1 MSFVD
6 SWKDPRNRST
16 VIAVAAA
23 VGIGIFAASYF
34 YSKTHHH
41 GQTKG
46 GSCPFTGAKGQKKT
60 KTGRVLAHPDGGKR
74 LVASPRNRGRD
85 QGATGFAGVS
95 SGVSQPQQAAKSV
108 ALPQATARILQFK
121 ERNLVRYFN
130 VKKRAIHDDRHQ
142 VFEYETLVQIQN
154 LVLELTCHDAAQI
167 VKVTR
172 ERRRLLFNKDRAEYA
187 RVTEEGIEEV
197 EDLFRENLD
206 EILREFGVSRDT
218 YEKSVQVHVQE
229 DPTVYLDGPDLY
241 EVIIGNLPAHNEPRE
256 NTQEYFTKVYQDM
269 SKKLRGVDIS
279 IPQSVRAA
287 EVKNAYMLD
296 TIYFETGLE
305 EEDIKFLRKK
315 YESPELRK
323 IDEEIATRLET
334 AEAKA
339 NAVQN
344 TQVNQTIQNAAI
356 GEGR

>member
-1 MSFVD
+1 MSFID

-34 YSKTHHH
+34 YTKTQRGHR
-41 GQTKG
+41 QG
-46 GSCPFTGAKGQKKT
+46 GACPFTGARGQKKT
-60 KTGRVLAHPDGGKR
+60 KTGRVVAHPDGGKR
-74 LVASPRNRGRD
+74 QVASPRHRGRD
-85 QGATGFAGVS
+85 QAAGFEGTAAGV
-95 SGVSQPQQAAKSV
+95 GQARAVAKTV
-108 ALPQATARILQFK
+108 ALPEAVARVQQFK
-121 ERNLVRYFN
+121 DRNLVRYFN

-154 LVLELTCHDAAQI
+154 LVLELTCHDAANI
-167 VKVTR
+167 VKLSR

-197 EDLFRENLD
+197 EELFRENL
-206 EILREFGVSRDT
+206 EEVLREFGVSRDT
-218 YEKSVQVHVQE
+218 YERSVQTHVQE
-229 DPTVYLDGPDLY
+229 DPTVFLDGPDLY

-256 NTQEYFTKVYQDM
+256 NTQEYFTRVYQDM

-279 IPQSVRAA
+279 IPQSIRAA

-296 TIYFETGLE
+296 TVYFETGLE

-323 IDEEIATRLET
+323 IDEEIATRLEA

-344 TQVNQTIQNAAI
+344 TQVSQHIQNASI